1 MYLYFIRHGETDWN
15 TVRRLQGGSDIPL
28 NEQGIRL
35 AQMTAEAMKDI
46 PFHRIFTSPLI
57 RAKETA
63 RIIKGDRDIPVI
75 EDQRLREISFGVL
88 EGKIYNPQKG
98 IVEAPQLEKFFEHPE
113 QYQCPEEGESI
124 PHLLERTADF
134 LQELVHTPSFE
145 EETILISCHGAALR
159 GLLASVKHVELK
171 DFWKGGVHKNC
182 AVSILEAHHGVIT
195 ILEEGKMYYESYKTG
210 NCRDL

>member
-1 MYLYFIRHGETDWN
+1 MYLYLIRHGETDWN

-98 IVEAPQLEKFFEHPE
+98 IVEAPQLENFFEHPE
-113 QYQCPEEGESI
+113 RYQCPEEGESI

-134 LQELVHTPSFE
+134 LQELVHTPDYE

-182 AVSILEAHHGVIT
+182 AVTMLEVHHGIIT
-195 ILEEGKMYYESYKTG
+195 ILEEAKNYYELYRKQ
-210 NCRDL
+210 

>member
-28 NEQGIRL
+28 NAQGIRL
-35 AQMTAEAMKDI
+35 AQITGEAMKDI

-63 RIIKGDRDIPVI
+63 CIIWGDREIPVI

-98 IVEAPQLEKFFEHPE
+98 IVDDPQLEKFFEHPE
-113 QYQCPEEGESI
+113 SYQCPEGGESI
-124 PHLLERTADF
+124 SHLIERTGDF
-134 LQELVHTPSFE
+134 LQELVHTKAYE
-145 EETILISCHGAALR
+145 EETILVSCHGAALR
-159 GLLASVKHVELK
+159 GLLAGVKEMELK

-182 AVSILEAHHGVIT
+182 AVTILEVYDGVIT
-195 ILEEGKMYYESYKTG
+195 ILEEGKIYY
-210 NCRDL
+210 